1 MHPEAP
7 PTRDQ
12 VVVIVGAGLAGGNA
26 AVTLR
31 EEGWPGRIVLL
42 GAEPGI
48 PFGRPPL
55 SKTYLR
61 GEEDLSAWEV
71 KPSAWYGE
79 HAVEL
84 RNGVTVRQVDTARK
98 QLRLA
103 TGGKG
108 DTLDYDKLILC
119 TGATNRPLAAPGATL
134 PGIFQLRTLAECEAI
149 RQVAQ
154 PGARAVVVGMGFIGA
169 EVAASLRQLGL
180 EVTAV
185 LSGAAPLANVLGAE
199 VAAVLATIHRE
210 QGVRLVTQ
218 DHVIGFEGDQGPTAT
233 TGNTRVAHVLTA
245 MGERLDCDLVVA
257 GVGVMPAVDAL
268 AESGI
273 ALDNGILVDARCQTS
288 VPDVFAAGDV
298 ANVLHPVFGRVRVE
312 HFNNAEQQGRAAA
325 RAVLG
330 ARVAYDYI
338 YSFWSDQ
345 YDHKIEYVGFA
356 QRWARIVLRGS
367 PASRRF
373 LAFYLTQEGVL
384 QAAFGLNRGGDPEL
398 EADAELRA
406 CQALIRDRIQF
417 TDADMAALADER
429 VDLWSLTAAR

>member
-1 MHPEAP
+1 MQAGATHADT
-7 PTRDQ
+7 TRDQ
-12 VVVIVGAGLAGGNA
+12 VVVILGAGLAGGNA

-31 EEGWPGRIVLL
+31 EEGWRGRIVLV

-61 GEEDLSAWEV
+61 GEADLTAWYV
-71 KPSAWYGE
+71 KSSDWYGE
-79 HAVEL
+79 HDIEL
-84 RNGVTVRQVDTARK
+84 RTGVTVRQVDPARK

-103 TGGKG
+103 SG
-108 DTLDYDKLILC
+108 DTLDYDKLVVC
-119 TGATNRPLAAPGATL
+119 TGANNRPLAVPGATL
-134 PGIFQLRTLAECEAI
+134 PGIFQLRTIAECDAI

-154 PGARAVVVGMGFIGA
+154 PGARAVVVGMGFIGS
-169 EVAASLRQLGL
+169 EVAASLLQLGL

-185 LSGAAPLANVLGAE
+185 LPGAAPLAGVLGDE
-199 VAAVLATIHRE
+199 VAAVLAAIHRE
-210 QGVRLVTQ
+210 QGVRLVTHDQ
-218 DHVIGFEGDQGPTAT
+218 VIGFEG
-233 TGNTRVAHVLTA
+233 NTWVEHVLTVK
-245 MGERLDCDLVVA
+245 GERLACDLVVVGI
-257 GVGVMPAVDAL
+257 GVTPAVDVL
-268 AESGI
+268 TDSGI

-288 VPDVFAAGDV
+288 VPDIFAAGDV

-330 ARVAYDYI
+330 TLGAYDYI

-345 YDHKIEYVGFA
+345 YNHKIEYVGFA
-356 QRWARIVLRGS
+356 RRWERLVLRGRYD
-367 PASRRF
+367 SRRF

-406 CQALIRDRIQF
+406 CQALIRGRIRL
-417 TDADMAALADER
+417 ADTALAMLADER
-429 VDLWSLTAAR
+429 VDLWSLST